1 MKTALASLAALAC
14 LAGGG
19 ASAQSLAY
27 GVTLGNIQTVRDAQ
41 NGSTITGSLANQSAR
56 PINSVM
62 LTFVLY
68 DEQGP
73 RDRPGAGRRDGTAGA
88 GTDPAGA
95 GSHAAAGGAGD
106 GAGRAGLVAHASM
119 RPFYFAG
126 IGNRA
131 RHVTRPQPGR
141 ADPAPPVRSGAPGE
155 RQRRFGGDPTYGK
168 IGIADSMTGASAR
181 SPFLRLSARQSP
193 GPVIGM

>member
-68 DEQGP
+68 DEQGREIGRVQDGVTGRWR
-73 RDRPGAGRRDGTAGA
+73 RDRSGWCGQSRCRRR
-88 GTDPAGA
+88 
-95 GSHAAAGGAGD
+95 GD

-131 RHVTRPQPGR
+131 RHVTRPKPGR
-141 ADPAPPVRSGAPGE
+141 ADPAPPVRSAPLGSA
-155 RQRRFGGDPTYGK
+155 K
-168 IGIADSMTGASAR
+168 GASEGTQLMGKLALPTR
-181 SPFLRLSARQSP
+181 
-193 GPVIGM
+193 

>member
-1 MKTALASLAALAC
+1 MKTALAFLAALAC

-68 DEQGP
+68 DEQGREIGRVQDGVTGP
-73 RDRPGAGRRDGTAGA
+73 LAPGQIRLVR
-88 GTDPAGA
+88 

-119 RPFYFAG
+119 RPFYLAG
-126 IGNRA
+126 ICNRA
-131 RHVTRPQPGR
+131 RHVARRPCQAAR
-141 ADPAPPVRSGAPGE
+141 IRSAGP
-155 RQRRFGGDPTYGK
+155 QRRP
-168 IGIADSMTGASAR
+168 
-181 SPFLRLSARQSP
+181 
-193 GPVIGM
+193 

>member
-68 DEQGP
+68 DEQGREIGRVQDGVTGP
-73 RDRPGAGRRDGTAGA
+73 LAPGQIRLVRAVTPLPAARVTRWTCRPGSPCVNATLLFCRHRQPRPPRNAPPSQAARIRLRR
-88 GTDPAGA
+88 
-95 GSHAAAGGAGD
+95 SAAAW
-106 GAGRAGLVAHASM
+106 
-119 RPFYFAG
+119 
-126 IGNRA
+126 
-131 RHVTRPQPGR
+131 
-141 ADPAPPVRSGAPGE
+141 GAPKAL
-155 RQRRFGGDPTYGK
+155 RRTNLWENWHCRLD
-168 IGIADSMTGASAR
+168 DRASAR

-193 GPVIGM
+193 WPSY

>member
-19 ASAQSLAY
+19 ASAQAY

-68 DEQGP
+68 DEQG
-73 RDRPGAGRRDGTAGA
+73 REIGRVQDG
-88 GTDPAGA
+88 
-95 GSHAAAGGAGD
+95 
-106 GAGRAGLVAHASM
+106 
-119 RPFYFAG
+119 
-126 IGNRA
+126 
-131 RHVTRPQPGR
+131 VTGPL
-141 ADPAPPVRSGAPGE
+141 APDRSGWCG
-155 RQRRFGGDPTYGK
+155 QSRRCRRRG
-168 IGIADSMTGASAR
+168 
-181 SPFLRLSARQSP
+181 
-193 GPVIGM
+193 